1 MITKDNLKWAFDT
14 LTQDEVTSA
23 MESNDDYVALE
34 MHTSNVGSYATLRS
48 VDPDEQDEIES
59 NGNLFMDK
67 DNLLRMFVESESVN
81 PYLIEWI

>member
-23 MESNDDYVALE
+23 MESNNDYVSLE
-34 MHTSNVGSYATLRS
+34 MHISNVGSYTTLRN
-48 VDPDEQDEIES
+48 VDPDEQDQIES

-67 DNLLRMFVESESVN
+67 DSLLMLFKESDSVT